1 MKCWVRGT
9 AIPGCA
15 FFRPGGGPLN
25 VPHCL
30 HNAHTQVL
38 SPGLRLNLNFPH
50 ASPKGTP
57 KTLAQHEVLG
67 TWHSHSW
74 LCVFP
79 PGWKPLECSPLPP
92 QRTYA
97 GTMSPGG
104 TTQSEFSPRQSQRDA
119 EDFSPGRSAGYVAQ
133 PFLAV
138 RFSARVEAP

>member
-15 FFRPGGGPLN
+15 FFRPGGSPLN

-38 SPGLRLNLNFPH
+38 SPGVRLNLNFPH

-79 PGWKPLECSPLPP
+79 PGWKPLE
-92 QRTYA
+92 
-97 GTMSPGG
+97 
-104 TTQSEFSPRQSQRDA
+104 FSPRKSQRDA
-119 EDFSPGRSAGYVAQ
+119 EDFSPA
-133 PFLAV
+133 
-138 RFSARVEAP
+138 

>member
-1 MKCWVRGT
+1 MRVAEGPQRQQTSARNVRACT
-9 AIPGCA
+9 CPERALPVFCRRRRQPVC
-15 FFRPGGGPLN
+15 F
-25 VPHCL
+25 
-30 HNAHTQVL
+30 
-38 SPGLRLNLNFPH
+38 
-50 ASPKGTP
+50 SPKGTP

-119 EDFSPGRSAGYVAQ
+119 EDFSPARSAGYVAQ